1 MGIDLYARWDG
12 MTEAEAE
19 AQITGFSITAGSVGY
34 LREAYHGGPYVTAW
48 LAPEGELAR
57 ILRRVADDVDA
68 GRMGAH
74 VNSFGMKI
82 VAYTVAVFIVVLNG
96 ILLVQQFTS

>member
-68 GRMGAH
+68 GRMGAIGE
-74 VNSFGMKI
+74 VWSGT
-82 VAYTVAVFIVVLNG
+82 A
-96 ILLVQQFTS
+96 S